1 MSTFIWIAGLIA
13 AVAIATFVIR
23 FAFAWFKLSGTR
35 VLVCPETNAPVG
47 AELEVGKA
55 AFAVALGQEPL
66 LHLSDCTR
74 WPERA
79 GCDQACLHQL
89 DGAPTAC
96 KLRTILDDWYQKR
109 SCAFCRKSF
118 THINWTDHKPA
129 LLTPELHTIEWSEV
143 DPEKIDEVLRTHLP
157 VCWNCHVAESFRR
170 EHPELVTDRN
180 DKPIANRPEVH
191 H

>member
-1 MSTFIWIAGLIA
+1 MSTFIWIATALVVIA
-13 AVAIATFVIR
+13 VATFVVR
-23 FAFAWFKLSGTR
+23 FSVAWFQLRGTR

-47 AELEVGKA
+47 AELELGKA
-55 AFAVALGQEPL
+55 AFAVALGQEPM

-74 WPERA
+74 WPEKA
-79 GCDQACLHQL
+79 GCDQACLRQL

-96 KLRTILDDWYQKR
+96 KLRVILDDWYQRR
-109 SCAFCRKSF
+109 SCAFCRKAF

-129 LLTPELHTIEWSEV
+129 LLTPELRTIEWNEV
-143 DPEKIDEVLRTHLP
+143 DPSKIDQILKTHLP

-180 DKPIANRPEVH
+180 DKPVASRPEVH